1 MGTKNNPENRGL
13 VTELRTYN
21 GKKVK
26 PILYI
31 SGNRRFMAGVYED
44 SGDLVTEK
52 NSGEAIPYGS
62 MSVGVGA

>member
-13 VTELRTYN
+13 VTELRTYE

-31 SGNRRFMAGVYED
+31 NGNRRFIAGVFED
-44 SGDLVTEK
+44 SGDLVIEK
-52 NSGEAIPYGS
+52 SSGDAVPYAN
-62 MSVGVGA
+62 MSVG

>member
-26 PILYI
+26 PIMYI
-31 SGNRRFMAGVYED
+31 NGNRRYMSGVFED
-44 SGDLVTEK
+44 SGELVTEK
-52 NSGEAIPYGS
+52 QSGEAVPYANMTAG
-62 MSVGVGA
+62 

>member
-13 VTELRTYN
+13 VTELRSWE

-31 SGNRRFMAGVYED
+31 NGNRRFIAGVYEAN
-44 SGDLVTEK
+44 GELVTEK
-52 NSGEAIPYGS
+52 GTGNVIPYAS
-62 MSVGVGA
+62 MMVGAAA

>member
-13 VTELRTYN
+13 VTELRTYD

-31 SGNRRFMAGVYED
+31 NGNRRFMAGVYED
-44 SGDLVTEK
+44 NGDLVTEK
-52 NSGEAIPYGS
+52 ASGDPIPYGS
-62 MSVGVGA
+62 MAVGA

>member
-13 VTELRTYN
+13 VTELRVYD

-31 SGNRRFMAGVYED
+31 NGNRRFIAGVYED

-52 NSGEAIPYGS
+52 NSGEPMPYGS
-62 MSVGVGA
+62 LSVGG